1 MKKLTIKIL
10 LVFALVAGA
19 VTGSMIM
26 SGVTGHLTAQA
37 CDMDYG
43 CNHPDTPPDKP

>member
-19 VTGSMIM
+19 VTGSMILTGV
-26 SGVTGHLTAQA
+26 SGQPTVQA
-37 CDMDYG
+37 CDGGDD
-43 CNHPDTPPDKP
+43 CL